1 MEGVAAT
8 GTDSDQKLT
17 VKGNVC
23 LAQKVEFCCKNILFV
38 IECHHICRQVTI
50 HHFVH

>member
-17 VKGNVC
+17 VKDNVC
-23 LAQKVEFCCKNILFV
+23 PAQKVEFCCKNILFL
-38 IECHHICRQVTI
+38 
-50 HHFVH
+50 